1 MSTALVIPLAGILM
15 PMVLAFSIVR
25 MKHRQNHRRWR
36 HEERLRALEMG
47 LTLPEPEPALSGGS
61 VVAIGAGVPAASVL
75 AAALTSLHAPYSSPQ
90 SILVIAVSWGC
101 ATLVSAGALITSLV
115 LGLMLVRSH
124 GTTQPTESLAAKP
137 ACEPDAFDVVS
148 SRG

>member
-15 PMVLAFSIVR
+15 PMVLAISIVR
-25 MKHRQNHRRWR
+25 MKHRQIHRRWR

-47 LTLPEPEPALSGGS
+47 LTLPEPEPRLSSGS

-75 AAALTSLHAPYSSPQ
+75 AAALTSLHAPYGSPQ
-90 SILVIAVSWGC
+90 SILVIAVSWGS
-101 ATLVSAGALITSLV
+101 ATLVSTEALIISLV
-115 LGLMLVRSH
+115 LGIMLVRSH
-124 GTTQPTESLAAKP
+124 GTTGAAESLTAKP

-148 SRG
+148 CRG